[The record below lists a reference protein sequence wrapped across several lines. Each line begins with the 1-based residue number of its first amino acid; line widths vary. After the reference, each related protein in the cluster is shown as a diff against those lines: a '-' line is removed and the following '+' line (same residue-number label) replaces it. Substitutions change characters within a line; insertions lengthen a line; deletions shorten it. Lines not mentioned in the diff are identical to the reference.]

1 MRLQFVC
8 QDLVFP
14 SLAPLLRWHFVF
26 PVGGGGQTGRLFC
39 LYGVTPDAR
48 QLCEPSAGDL
58 LASVVICVAS
68 AGKMIFAHSGQF
80 VYRPT
85 VGSLL
90 ASVAISG
97 LTAAYKSVGAILD
110 R

>member
-1 MRLQFVC
+1 M
-8 QDLVFP
+8 
-14 SLAPLLRWHFVF
+14 
-26 PVGGGGQTGRLFC
+26 
-39 LYGVTPDAR
+39 TPDAR

-110 R
+110 RPLSRELSREPGSMPESCTCDRANISRSLKVGCIQNVHLY